1 MPKFSLTGHC
11 PREALAFAGAAE
23 RAGRFIL
30 AARCGFA
37 TGCGLSVAAWR
48 VLRIVAQ
55 PNADLSVAKL
65 ARRLRVA
72 RQSAHKATRELRRQG
87 FVNIVPA
94 VANRRSLR
102 IILTPQGAELLG
114 TLESAMRLL
123 LLEVT
128 NDLSPQALEAATS
141 LLDGMAKRLRTSRP
155 LLTKQMT

>member
-1 MPKFSLTGHC
+1 MRVRDGMRSHRCG
-11 PREALAFAGAAE
+11 LARAQNRRAAE
-23 RAGRFIL
+23 RDF
-30 AARCGFA
+30 
-37 TGCGLSVAAWR
+37 
-48 VLRIVAQ
+48 
-55 PNADLSVAKL
+55 SVAKL

-87 FVNIVPA
+87 LVNIVPA
-94 VANRRSLR
+94 LASRRSLR